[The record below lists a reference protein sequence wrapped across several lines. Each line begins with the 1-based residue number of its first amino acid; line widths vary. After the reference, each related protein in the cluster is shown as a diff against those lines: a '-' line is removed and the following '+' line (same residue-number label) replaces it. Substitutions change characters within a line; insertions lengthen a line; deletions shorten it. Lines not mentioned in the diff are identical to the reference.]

1 MALTNLRRRTRRPG
15 TTRRTKRRVM
25 RKPKPMRALISTA
38 TRGVSFKRTWFSSA
52 WVFGATTTNDFWR
65 KFAPRFSDMPNHLEY
80 ANLFDE
86 YRVTGI
92 KITFHPRFASVLNN
106 ASSLATNNQ
115 MYITVA
121 NATKEYNLTPSGTY
135 SSATYNGMLE
145 ELGSK
150 AKTIQFNR
158 PVSIYFK
165 PHVFEE
171 IGGATGYGYKQT
183 KAGWFETATSLQPT
197 LHGAH
202 AFIHDYNFGNL
213 NQAGFGVDIQYT
225 FYFQCRGQA

>member
-1 MALTNLRRRTRRPG
+1 MTKARPA
-15 TTRRTKRRVM
+15 
-25 RKPKPMRALISTA
+25 RAISTA
-38 TRGVSFKRTWFSSA
+38 SKGVSFKRSWFSTG
-52 WVFGATTTNDFWR
+52 WLFGPTTTNDFWR

-86 YRVTGI
+86 YKITGI
-92 KITFHPRFASVLNN
+92 KITFHPRFQTNMNN
-106 ASSLATNNQ
+106 SAQNLLNNQ
-115 MYITVA
+115 MYITIA
-121 NATKEYNLTPSGTY
+121 NATKEYNLVPSGSY
-135 SSATYNGMLE
+135 SSTTYNNFLE

-171 IGGATGYGYKQT
+171 IGGSTGYGYKQT
-183 KAGWFETATSLQPT
+183 KAGWFEAATSLQPT
-197 LHGAH
+197 MHGAH

-213 NQAGFGVDIQYT
+213 NAAGFGCDIQYT